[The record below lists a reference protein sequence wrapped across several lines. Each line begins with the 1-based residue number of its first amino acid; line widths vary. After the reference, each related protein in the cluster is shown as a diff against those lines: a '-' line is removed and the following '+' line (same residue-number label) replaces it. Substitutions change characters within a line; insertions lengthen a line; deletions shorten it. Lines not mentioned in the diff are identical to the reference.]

1 MTFAATYIRTD
12 PEGGLPA
19 AEEQR
24 KILED
29 YAIGQGY
36 EVVAR
41 YEDLAAPGK
50 LLYHKPGLKQAIENI
65 KEAEDWEALLVAEP
79 RCVSD
84 DESALNELVHKF
96 SLYGNTLQS
105 PERGWEEFLA
115 TMQGYRRAQSQKNRR

>member
-1 MTFAATYIRTD
+1 MVLAATYIRTD
-12 PEGGLPA
+12 PEGTLPA

-24 KILED
+24 SLLED
-29 YAIGQGY
+29 YAAGRGY
-36 EVVAR
+36 EIVAR
-41 YEDLAAPGK
+41 YEDLDAPGK

-65 KEAEDWEALLVAEP
+65 KESEDWETLLVAEP

-96 SLYGNTLQS
+96 SLYGNTLES

-115 TMQGYRRAQSQKNRR
+115 AMRSYRRAQSRR